1 VSTGLFTA
9 EDARVKLKRLP
20 SMILGI
26 DDKKH
31 WHSVLSAQLLS
42 NRQSHQGAGKELET
56 PLAWIEKVSPVILF
70 THKEALKNPYIPT
83 PSEYFS
89 PDPTH
94 IYTWPRTSTG

>member
-70 THKEALKNPYIPT
+70 TREL
-83 PSEYFS
+83 
-89 PDPTH
+89 
-94 IYTWPRTSTG
+94 PRPEGRGFLLHRTCLEKDLRDLHRR